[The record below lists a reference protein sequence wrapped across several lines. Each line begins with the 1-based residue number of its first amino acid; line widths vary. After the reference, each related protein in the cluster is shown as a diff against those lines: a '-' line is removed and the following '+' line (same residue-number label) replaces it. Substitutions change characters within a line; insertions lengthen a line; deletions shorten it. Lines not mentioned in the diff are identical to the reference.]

1 MHSSTV
7 TVAVI
12 DPIAVQEVVFNDKD
26 FRIEWYSG
34 TGPGGQNRNKVMA
47 SCRLVHIPTRIIVTS
62 QCRTRE
68 NSFAEAKIEMMKR
81 LNKASTSE
89 AHETI
94 AADRK
99 QQVGSGMRGDK
110 VRTYREQDGIVI
122 DHRNNAKASLRLIE
136 QGRLELV
143 R

>member
-34 TGPGGQNRNKVMA
+34 TGAGGQHRNKHQN
-47 SCRLVHIPTRIIVTS
+47 SCRLTHIPTGTVVTS
-62 QCRTRE
+62 QCRSRE
-68 NSFAEAKIEMMKR
+68 NSLDEAKGTLLAR
-81 LNKASTSE
+81 LNKAGSSSAYQE
-89 AHETI
+89 Q
-94 AADRK
+94 AAERK
-99 QQVGSGMRGDK
+99 SQVGSGMRGDK

-122 DHRNNAKASLRLIE
+122 DHRNDAKASLRLIE